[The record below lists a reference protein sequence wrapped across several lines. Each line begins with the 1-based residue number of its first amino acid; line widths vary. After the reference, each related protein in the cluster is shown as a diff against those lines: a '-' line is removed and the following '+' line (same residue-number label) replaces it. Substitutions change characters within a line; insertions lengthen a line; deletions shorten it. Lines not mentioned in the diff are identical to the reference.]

1 MAASWCFTPCTP
13 SPLTK
18 SPSALPPL
26 DDPGWV
32 SKGLGWKRSQRSSSL
47 RHVQI
52 PKDSALQQLP
62 PTLGVGLRPHFLKS
76 HQPGAP
82 SGESQ
87 LPLASVASSVKWTYW
102 ILIVLSRVDNGV
114 TEIKHVKG
122 PTQPPVPDG
131 PQLITFPFSNVCLFT
146 ARRDSSLT
154 PTLPFWLPS

>member
-13 SPLTK
+13 SPPLTK

-102 ILIVLSRVDNGV
+102 IVIVLSRVDNGV

-131 PQLITFPFSNVCLFT
+131 PQLIT
-146 ARRDSSLT
+146 
-154 PTLPFWLPS
+154 LPFF